1 MMMQTIRQKTRF
13 AIVFLAF
20 AFAGWLV
27 FEGIQSRDTQAGLG
41 TNPVIAVINGQ
52 SIRYLRWRDYST
64 TVLNQARAQKGTA
77 LTDEESRQAEA
88 DAWEQMIRVI
98 VIEQEIQRI
107 GITVTDREI
116 QQAFRVSPPPDLIRN
131 PAFQTNG
138 QFDYAKYQAFFADP
152 SVDEQL
158 LRSIEAYYRDEI
170 PRRRFE
176 QQLLSGVAVSDAE
189 AWQEFRAQNETA
201 VVSFVTVDPAVVVAD
216 SDVSISTSD
225 ARAYYRLH
233 REDFERPATA
243 TVRLVSVSTVPT
255 VSDTSATRSLADSVR
270 MEILSE
276 RLDFATA
283 AAEFSAD
290 TISGQSG
297 GELGRYTPDQLV
309 DPISTTVENLDVGD
323 VSEPVRTAAGYH
335 LVLVTDRTADTSTVS
350 HIVFPIALSAQGE
363 DELFGLMDDLEGIA
377 LDYGLESA
385 ADSLGLNLRS
395 DVTLT
400 DGFDFVPGA
409 GSLGIAVDWVLEE
422 TTELG
427 ELSEF
432 YENGS
437 GFHIVELISRTE
449 SGEFSFEDVR
459 TQIEATLG
467 TQRRL
472 ELARG
477 IAEARVAELG
487 DGDLQSLAA
496 ATGWSLQTTEAFR
509 RRQFVPGLGRDTEAV
524 GAAFAAPIGVPVGP
538 YPAGGVLVV
547 LQLAERTEADA
558 QLFDVMKNQLRAQME
573 SQLVQRRA
581 VAWIEAI
588 RQSAIVVD
596 HRDRLNQ
603 NANQV
608 AIPPLI

>member
-52 SIRYLRWRDYST
+52 PIRYLRWRDYSA

-107 GITVTDREI
+107 GINVTDREI

-216 SDVSISTSD
+216 SEVSISTSD
-225 ARAYYRLH
+225 ARAYYRSH
-233 REDFERPATA
+233 RENFERPATA

-255 VSDTSATRSLADSVR
+255 ASDTSATRSLADSVR
-270 MEILSE
+270 TEILSE

-335 LVLVTDRTADTSTVS
+335 LMLVTDRTADTSTVS

-377 LDYGLESA
+377 LDYGLETA
-385 ADSLGLNLRS
+385 ADSLALNLRS

-409 GSLGIAVDWVLEE
+409 GSLGIAVDWALEE

-449 SGEFSFEDVR
+449 SGEFSLEDVR

-467 TQRRL
+467 AQRRL

-538 YPAGGVLVV
+538 YPAGEVLVV

-558 QLFDVMKNQLRAQME
+558 QLFDVLKNQLRAQME